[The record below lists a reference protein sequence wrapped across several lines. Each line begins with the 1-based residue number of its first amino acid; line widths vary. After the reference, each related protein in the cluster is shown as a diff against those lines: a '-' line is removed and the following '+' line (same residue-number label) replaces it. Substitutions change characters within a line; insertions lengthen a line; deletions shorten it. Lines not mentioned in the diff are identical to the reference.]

1 MSGFRF
7 LPAAGRG
14 RGGGGPAAGDHEPG
28 WVVRVW
34 EAGVLGCPGS
44 GQGSGC
50 PRTAVPPEAHLW
62 GQQLEDR
69 ASAARGWSPVAAAVG
84 LPVPPLPAHQPPLI
98 RDSVASHMGGG
109 GSSWSETSGAVWGR
123 EVWLQPLRGPGGSGE
138 APGPVWGCSPSSLLR
153 SCPSAPQLPR
163 KGSPLLS
170 DTGLGAGSVGWRR
183 PLSRSL
189 EGRRAFWSVRKT
201 ITVSCIDSL
210 FMAARHVGFE
220 FPDWTRDCAHCSAG
234 AESSPLRRWGS
245 PFVAQSFR
253 SPPGWCPSPGIQAPS
268 PYPGHLQT

>member
-1 MSGFRF
+1 M
-7 LPAAGRG
+7 
-14 RGGGGPAAGDHEPG
+14 
-28 WVVRVW
+28 
-34 EAGVLGCPGS
+34 
-44 GQGSGC
+44 
-50 PRTAVPPEAHLW
+50 AVPGQVRGQDAPGRLSRLRPISGASSWKTGPLRPGVGPLW
-62 GQQLEDR
+62 RQRWVSLSHPYQH
-69 ASAARGWSPVAAAVG
+69 ASSLRSGTRWF
-84 LPVPPLPAHQPPLI
+84 LTW
-98 RDSVASHMGGG
+98 GGG

-170 DTGLGAGSVGWRR
+170 DTGLGAGSVGWRW